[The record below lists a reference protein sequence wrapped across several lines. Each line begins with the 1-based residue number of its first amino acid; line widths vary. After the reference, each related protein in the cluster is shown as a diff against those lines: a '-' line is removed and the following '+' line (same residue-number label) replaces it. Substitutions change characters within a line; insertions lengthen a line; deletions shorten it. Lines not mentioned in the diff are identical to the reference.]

1 MGKAMGNSFPALAN
15 EIQRAEQNA
24 ERWNSRTLPWYDS
37 NSFLSY
43 DVRTLV
49 RTHGGGEPRSP
60 PGGDGGSIGRSGEPP
75 PDMSHLQPGGGG
87 PAQRKATVVWRRGVW
102 DSRLPL
108 WLGNTQYVSIVRQ
121 PRLSHGAA
129 RSGWVAPTEG
139 P

>member
-1 MGKAMGNSFPALAN
+1 MGNSFPALPN

-24 ERWNSRTLPWYDS
+24 ERWNNRSQNTTMVRLRQ
-37 NSFLSY
+37 LKY
-43 DVRTLV
+43 DVHRITVV

-129 RSGWVAPTEG
+129 WSGWIER
-139 P
+139 